1 MNKKF
6 LLSVVFGSILL
17 MPTSSAYGHGLGM
30 DTIRSI
36 NVGDRKL
43 NITVQIIPT
52 EFEKSIEKKIMVTTS
67 DAVTNL
73 NVDNVTL
80 LISLFHRDDLI
91 FKDYFFAEDGKIV
104 INVIPSEGE
113 PDIVA
118 DWSRDVGAWHATES
132 TPAELVGNVFK
143 SGGLYHFEIGLAGLS
158 GSEKGLDGLGTFV
171 ADVTLTTNQF
181 YDEQAGSS
189 EVEFSIKSYY
199 DEITSFEYDSEI
211 NLVTFEMPFEW
222 AEQNISH
229 VSVVHEEVHF
239 PKTFDVFFAP
249 SYVGKL
255 NGIELFKSSI
265 TVDDYSYED
274 QRVVHFVLSQ
284 DNLRYLKQA
293 QRNAGIDAP
302 QGMVFTLE
310 PKGEVVFPVI
320 AMTRDETIQVDLSW
334 DPIVIEPNRNTKF
347 IYTFRDAKTG
357 DLLRNTSYDFVI
369 LQGDKE
375 LYKKSANAQ
384 IGSDFTDYTFSE
396 SQKGNT
402 SIRFENIGGSG
413 KDTQFGITVVPEF
426 GPLAFLVLSLAVAA
440 SLAIGSKRFRI

>member
-17 MPTSSAYGHGLGM
+17 MSSQSVYGHGLGM

-43 NITVQIIPT
+43 NITVQITPT
-52 EFEKSIEKKIMVTTS
+52 EFAGNVQKKITVTTS

-73 NVDNVTL
+73 NADNVTL
-80 LISLFHRDDLI
+80 LISMFHEGSLV
-91 FKDYFFAEDGKIV
+91 FKDYFFADNGKVV
-104 INVIPSEGE
+104 IDVLTTEGE
-113 PDIVA
+113 PHITA
-118 DWSRDVGAWHATES
+118 DWSSNADAWIATES
-132 TPAELVGNVFK
+132 NPAELSGKVFT
-143 SGGLYHFEIGLAGLS
+143 SGGLYHFEIGLESLS
-158 GSEKGLDGLGTFV
+158 GSKEKFGSLGTFV
-171 ADVTLTTNQF
+171 ADVTLITNQI
-181 YDEQAGSS
+181 YDEQTDSGS
-189 EVEFSIKSYY
+189 VEFGIKSYY
-199 DEITSFEYDSEI
+199 DEVTNFEYDPETNI
-211 NLVTFEMPFEW
+211 VTFEMPFEW

-239 PKTFDVFFAP
+239 PKTFDAFFAP

-274 QRVVHFVLSQ
+274 RRVVHFVLSQ

-293 QRNAGIDAP
+293 QKNAGNEAP
-302 QGMVFTLE
+302 DGMVFILE
-310 PKGEVVFPVI
+310 PKSDIVFPVV
-320 AMTRDETIQVDLSW
+320 AMTKDESIQVDLSW
-334 DPIVIEPNRNTKF
+334 DPVVIEPNKNIKF

-369 LQGDKE
+369 LQGGKE

-384 IGSDFTDYTFSE
+384 IGSDFADYTFSE
-396 SQKGNT
+396 SQQGHT
-402 SIRFENIGGSG
+402 SIRFKNIGGTG
-413 KDTQFGITVVPEF
+413 KETEFGITVVPEF
-426 GPLAFLVLSLAVAA
+426 GTFAFLVLSFAVAA
-440 SLAIGSKRFRI
+440 SLAIRNKKLRI